1 MPFWISLKGGSL
13 RPARQFLS
21 MCQEVMRAGR
31 HELLDCGITLSS
43 RLVQGRSFEYYVVR
57 FADPHW
63 LARRDPI
70 HRRLKRLLSRFGRA
84 EIQKTFDAG
93 QSTAPPPAAAS

>member
-1 MPFWISLKGGSL
+1 
-13 RPARQFLS
+13 
-21 MCQEVMRAGR
+21 MCHEVMRTGR

-57 FADPHW
+57 LNDPHW
-63 LARRDPI
+63 VARSDPR

-84 EIQKTFDAG
+84 EIQKTFDPS
-93 QSTAPPPAAAS
+93 STVWAVIARPGCCFTRTYERFLGRQGKM